1 VTPPNGYDRA
11 VRVRCPWAGTDP
23 LMVAYHDDEW
33 GVPTRDE
40 RELFELLT
48 LEGAQAGL
56 SWSTILRRR
65 EGYRR
70 AFAGFDPEAVAGY
83 GEAEVTALL
92 GDAGI
97 IRNGQKIRS
106 AIANAALVVMLR
118 EEGGFCDLLWSYVD
132 GTPIVNHYADQAQ
145 IPASTPLSKAIS
157 RDLRRRGFSFVGET
171 IVYALLQSAGLV
183 DDHVESCF
191 RRTGGAGVGSAS
203 GG

>member
-1 VTPPNGYDRA
+1 MPE
-11 VRVRCPWAGTDP
+11 RCTWAGTDP

-33 GVPTRDE
+33 GVPTHDE
-40 RELFELLT
+40 RALFELLT

-70 AFAGFDPEAVAGY
+70 AFAGFDPDAVAAF
-83 GEAEVTALL
+83 GEEELAALL
-92 GDAGI
+92 ADPGI

-106 AIANAALVVMLR
+106 TIANAALVVELR
-118 EEGGFCDLLWSYVD
+118 GEGGLDELLWSYVD
-132 GTPIVNHYADQAQ
+132 GAPIVNHYSGPGE

-157 RDLRRRGFSFVGET
+157 GDLRRRGFSFVGET

-183 DDHVESCF
+183 DDHMETCF
-191 RRTGGAGVGSAS
+191 RRTGVQA
-203 GG
+203 

>member
-1 VTPPNGYDRA
+1 
-11 VRVRCPWAGTDP
+11 
-23 LMVAYHDDEW
+23 MVAYHDDEW

-70 AFAGFDPEAVAGY
+70 AFAGFDPDAVAAY
-83 GEAEVTALL
+83 GEAEVTVLL
-92 GDAGI
+92 ADAGI
-97 IRNGQKIRS
+97 VRNGQKIRS
-106 AIANAALVVMLR
+106 AIANAALVVELR
-118 EEGGFCDLLWSYVD
+118 EEGGFCDLLWSYVE
-132 GTPIVNHYADQAQ
+132 GTPIVNHHTDQAQ

-183 DDHVESCF
+183 DDHLVSCF
-191 RRTGGAGVGSAS
+191 RRTGETGVGSPS
-203 GG
+203 LG

>member
-1 VTPPNGYDRA
+1 MLE
-11 VRVRCPWAGTDP
+11 RCPWAGTDP

-70 AFAGFDPEAVAGY
+70 AFAGFDPDAVAAY
-83 GEAEVTALL
+83 GEAEVTVLL

-97 IRNGQKIRS
+97 VRNGQKIRS
-106 AIANAALVVMLR
+106 AIANAALVVELR
-118 EEGGFCDLLWSYVD
+118 EEGGFCDLLWSYVE
-132 GTPIVNHYADQAQ
+132 GTPIVNHQTDQAQ

-183 DDHVESCF
+183 DDHLESCF
-191 RRTGGAGVGSAS
+191 RRTGGTGVGSPS
-203 GG
+203 LG

>member
-1 VTPPNGYDRA
+1 MAAPASPTSDT
-11 VRVRCPWAGTDP
+11 RCDWARGDP
-23 LMVAYHDDEW
+23 LLQAYHDREW
-33 GVPTRDE
+33 GVPVHDDRA
-40 RELFELLT
+40 LFELLT

-70 AFAGFDPEAVAGY
+70 AFAGFDPDAVAAY
-83 GEAEVTALL
+83 GEAEVTVLL

-97 IRNGQKIRS
+97 VRNGQKIRS
-106 AIANAALVVMLR
+106 AIANAALVVELR
-118 EEGGFCDLLWSYVD
+118 EEGGFCDLLWSYVE
-132 GTPIVNHYADQAQ
+132 GTPIVNHQTDQAQ

-183 DDHVESCF
+183 DDHLESCF
-191 RRTGGAGVGSAS
+191 RRTGETGVGSPS
-203 GG
+203 LG